1 MLLCPWD
8 FPDKNT
14 GVGCYILL
22 QGIFPTQGSN
32 PHLLHWQVTSLPLS
46 HQRSVGSLAGVGVWG
61 AVWNHCATHSVVTEN
76 ISEVILWVIFGILG
90 YLGKVAAKFQVHFGR
105 HKGEF
110 GMFPGKPLGSP
121 WYHRPKLC
129 FVSRFWRGQ
138 CPDWGHD
145 E

>member
-1 MLLCPWD
+1 M
-8 FPDKNT
+8 
-14 GVGCYILL
+14 
-22 QGIFPTQGSN
+22 
-32 PHLLHWQVTSLPLS
+32 
-46 HQRSVGSLAGVGVWG
+46 
-61 AVWNHCATHSVVTEN
+61 WNHCATHSVVTEN

-138 CPDWGHD
+138 CSDWGHD